1 MNFRLK
7 SWDVF
12 SWTAMRGGL
21 FRLENDFTAIWTDN
35 CGKEYR
41 FEFHR
46 GLVWDGASIPKMFR
60 WYLPNID
67 EKNLVYTLAGLVH
80 DACYGSELLDKDTA
94 DDLFR
99 GTMRDAGIPRRKAS
113 FAEWCVE
120 HFAKSHYGKKN
131 DKYGI
136 RFFVRMEKEKTS

>member
-21 FRLENDFTAIWTDN
+21 FRLDNDFTAIWTDN
-35 CGKEYR
+35 NDKEYR
-41 FEFHR
+41 FEFRR
-46 GLVWDGASIPKMFR
+46 GLVWDGASVPKIFR

-67 EKNLVYTLAGLVH
+67 EMNLPYTLAGLVH
-80 DACYGSELLDKDTA
+80 DFCYGSECLSKDLA

-113 FAEWCVE
+113 FAEWLVE

-131 DKYGI
+131 DRHGI
-136 RFFVRMEKEKTS
+136 RFYGNMYRGW